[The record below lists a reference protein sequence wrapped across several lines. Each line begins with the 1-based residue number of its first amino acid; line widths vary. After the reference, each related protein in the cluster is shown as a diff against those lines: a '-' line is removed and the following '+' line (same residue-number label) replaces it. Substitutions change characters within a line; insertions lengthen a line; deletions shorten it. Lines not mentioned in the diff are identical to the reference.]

1 MASRHPFDLAEL
13 VESAAHG
20 HQLWLRGAGHSLYP
34 LLRSG
39 DSIRVRRCAP
49 EELGRGDVALVRVG
63 RKLVA
68 HVVISTH
75 PLVTASLLGGKDP
88 AGVPLGRITALRR
101 GPWVLPLP
109 RLSRPTL
116 FLGQRL
122 LSSLWSRP
130 KTRTLF
136 RRLRDFTVSSWSR
149 PLRRRWLGQLEVRL
163 LREDDLDALLV
174 FAGERLLVPSAF
186 LRQQLSF
193 RWARPGHPVGAAVGA
208 FDKQGR
214 MCGFAYLDDY
224 RQEGLALEGFWVRSL
239 VVAPRARRMGVAYQ
253 IIHCLVE
260 EARRQGEERIFADI
274 DDDNFASL
282 RTFQRAGF
290 EPSSPELTQRLN
302 AQWKAAG
309 GGKPLIVMERILQE
323 DCARGG
329 G

>member
-1 MASRHPFDLAEL
+1 MASRRPLDLAEF
-13 VESAAHG
+13 VESAARG
-20 HQLWLRGAGHSLYP
+20 RQLWLRGAGRSLYP

-39 DSIRVRRCAP
+39 DSVRVLRCAP
-49 EELGRGDVALVRVG
+49 EELARGDVALVRVG
-63 RKLVA
+63 RQLVA
-68 HVVISTH
+68 HVVISTN

-101 GPWVLPLP
+101 GAWVLPLP

-122 LSSLWSRP
+122 LSGLWSRP
-130 KTRTLF
+130 KARTLF
-136 RRLRDFTVSSWSR
+136 RRLRDFTVSGWSR

-186 LRQQLSF
+186 LRQQLLH
-193 RWARPGHPVGAAVGA
+193 RWARADSPRGAAAGA
-208 FDKQGR
+208 FDKYGR

-224 RQEGLALEGFWVRSL
+224 RQEGLGMEGFWVRSL
-239 VVAPRARRMGVAYQ
+239 VVAPRARRMGVAHQ

-274 DDDNFASL
+274 DDDNLVSQ

-290 EPSSPELTQRLN
+290 ELSSPELTRRLN
-302 AQWKAAG
+302 AEWSAAG
-309 GGKPLIVMERILQE
+309 GGKPLIVMERALGVE
-323 DCARGG
+323 ASS
-329 G
+329 